1 MRSERARSTL
11 SSRPWA
17 QPTARGCAKR
27 LRSAGRS
34 VGVRGGMKRSR
45 GCSPSASREWPS
57 KTIRRPGDRG
67 AKGALRHDA
76 SRNQAAA
83 RPRKPP
89 STRTPNAHVRT
100 LDRRPDRRVR
110 GLRGREAAL
119 VPTRIEPHGPG
130 VGQPNPLMT
139 PPLARPA
146 RTAARGAPVIGT
158 PLLTPDR
165 ARGREVELERRDRI
179 SDRGPAHRRGRE
191 CAAPDRIGSDQI
203 VPSIRRLDSG
213 YSTIIR
219 RCSGE
224 LFQLPGRM

>member
-1 MRSERARSTL
+1 MRSERARSTP
-11 SSRPWA
+11 SSWPWT
-17 QPTARGCAKR
+17 QPTARDCAKR

-67 AKGALRHDA
+67 ARGILRHDA
-76 SRNQAAA
+76 SRNQAHAQHSGPNPRPPSKSSSTRAA
-83 RPRKPP
+83 RPGGHPGSDPHRATRPRGQPAEPVGGAMAARPP
-89 STRTPNAHVRT
+89 RGARDRGAFAHARSGTGTPSRTGAPRS
-100 LDRRPDRRVR
+100 
-110 GLRGREAAL
+110 EA
-119 VPTRIEPHGPG
+119 GPG
-130 VGQPNPLMT
+130 PCASPR
-139 PPLARPA
+139 ARM
-146 RTAARGAPVIGT
+146 RGA
-158 PLLTPDR
+158 
-165 ARGREVELERRDRI
+165 
-179 SDRGPAHRRGRE
+179 
-191 CAAPDRIGSDQI
+191 GSDQI